1 MEFGS
6 QTYASRRDT
15 IAFVVCLALS
25 VIARADPLGVSPQ
38 IAAGLRASVLVPFIS
53 LQHQTQLIRDR
64 REEFAQLVRTRDS
77 VVMVTQDVANL
88 RSENVRLRTL
98 LGLSQRLHIDHVA
111 AEVLHQVE
119 QGDMNTLLVTAGS
132 NLGVRPFAPVIAPEG
147 LVGYVFEV
155 GPTSSVVHTWTYPD
169 FRASAST
176 VNGSVVGLVAPRAGI
191 GPSSVL
197 EIREVAHLATLEPG
211 TPIVT
216 TGLGGVYPR
225 GVLIG
230 TSSAMTDEQAGLS
243 KTYQVEPA
251 VHPAAVSHV
260 LILLADSTPP
270 INLAPLFIDP
280 AR

>member
-1 MEFGS
+1 MEFGP

-15 IAFVVCLALS
+15 IAFVVCLALA
-25 VIARADPLGVSPQ
+25 VIARADPLGISPD
-38 IAAGLRASVLVPFIS
+38 IAGGLRTVLLPFIS

-64 REEFAQLVRTRDS
+64 REEFAQLVRSRDS
-77 VVMVTQDVANL
+77 GVMVSQDVANL
-88 RSENVRLRTL
+88 RAENVRLRTL
-98 LGLSQRLHIDHVA
+98 LGLSRRLGVSHVA

-119 QGDMNTLLVTAGS
+119 QGDMNTILVTAGD
-132 NLGVRPFAPVIAPEG
+132 NLGVRPFSPVISPQG
-147 LVGYVFEV
+147 LIGYVFEV
-155 GPTSSVVHTWTYPD
+155 GRSTSVVHTWTNPD

-176 VNGSVVGLVAPRAGI
+176 VDGSVVGLIAPRAGI
-191 GPSSVL
+191 GPTSVMEL
-197 EIREVAHLATLEPG
+197 REVAHLATLAPG

-230 TSSAMTDEQAGLS
+230 SAGVMTDEQEGLS

-260 LILLADSTPP
+260 LILIADSTPAVD
-270 INLAPLFIDP
+270 LAPLFADST
-280 AR
+280 R

>member
-1 MEFGS
+1 MDFGS
-6 QTYASRRDT
+6 ESYASRRDT
-15 IAFVVCLALS
+15 IAFVVCLVLA
-25 VIARADPLGVSPQ
+25 VVARADPLGVSPQ
-38 IAAGLRASVLVPFIS
+38 IAAALRSSVLVPFIS

-77 VVMVTQDVANL
+77 AVMVTQDLANL

-98 LGLSQRLHIDHVA
+98 LGLSQRLRISHVA

-119 QGDMNTLLVTAGS
+119 QGDMNTLLVTAGE
-132 NLGVRPFAPVIAPEG
+132 NVGVTPFSPVVSPRG
-147 LVGYVFEV
+147 LVGYVFSV
-155 GPTSSVVHTWTYPD
+155 GRTTSVVYTWTHPD
-169 FRASAST
+169 FRASASN
-176 VNGSVVGLVAPRAGI
+176 VDGSIVGLVAPRAGI

-197 EIREVAHLATLEPG
+197 EMREVAHLATLEPG

-230 TSSAMTDEQAGLS
+230 TSSVMTDEQEGLS
-243 KTYQVEPA
+243 KTYQIEPA

-260 LILLADSTPP
+260 LILTADSTPP
-270 INLAPLFIDP
+270 VNLAPLFTDP
-280 AR
+280 GR